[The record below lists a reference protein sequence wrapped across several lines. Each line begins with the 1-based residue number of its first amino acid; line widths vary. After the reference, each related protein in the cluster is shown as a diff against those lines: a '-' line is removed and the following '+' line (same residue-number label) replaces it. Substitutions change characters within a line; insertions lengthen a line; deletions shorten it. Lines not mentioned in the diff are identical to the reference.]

1 MINNVTLLGRI
12 THDLELKNTPN
23 GVAVLAFTMAVDRGY
38 TKQGEERQADFIRCV
53 AWKQRAVFIEKHF
66 KKGSMIA
73 IEGRLQTR
81 TYDDLNNVKHFVTE
95 VIVSNI
101 SFTGERNNDNIKSSE
116 SKDIQ
121 EDIGDIDDFEVVI
134 SDEGTPF

>member
-12 THDLELKNTPN
+12 THDLEVKNTPS
-23 GVAVLAFTMAVDRGY
+23 GVAVLAFTVAVDRGY

-53 AWKQRAVFIEKHF
+53 AWKQRAVFIEKYF

-73 IEGRLQTR
+73 IEGKLQTR
-81 TYDDLNNVKHFVTE
+81 TYDDKNNVKHFITE

-101 SFTGERNNDNIKSSE
+101 SFTGERNNDDAKSND
-116 SKDIQ
+116 SKDYR
-121 EDIGDIDDFEVVI
+121 EEIGDIDDFEVVI
-134 SDEGTPF
+134 TDEGTPF